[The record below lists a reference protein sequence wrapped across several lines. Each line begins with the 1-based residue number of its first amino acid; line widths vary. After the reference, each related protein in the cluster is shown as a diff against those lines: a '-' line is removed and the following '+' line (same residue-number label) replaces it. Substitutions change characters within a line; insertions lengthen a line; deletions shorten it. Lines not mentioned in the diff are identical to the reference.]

1 MPRTITR
8 LSVPT
13 VMSFRTAQTRS
24 KPEEQWRVAD
34 VAHGYIGKNDVGCE
48 QLGPCRLPDV
58 DGDRTIHPRSSR
70 GVIMGSRGTRSTA
83 CPWICSVMEATMSDF
98 FPGFEQRQIGTSG
111 ATINLVT
118 GARGGP
124 PLLPH
129 GYPPRGPG
137 SR

>member
-24 KPEEQWRVAD
+24 KPEEQRRIAD

-48 QLGPCRLPDV
+48 QLGLCRLPDV

-70 GVIMGSRGTRSTA
+70 GGYYGLQGHPLHRLPLDLQRNGGNDVRLLSRLRTA
-83 CPWICSVMEATMSDF
+83 ANRDQRRDDQ
-98 FPGFEQRQIGTSG
+98 PGDRRQR
-111 ATINLVT
+111 AAAV
-118 GARGGP
+118 AA
-124 PLLPH
+124 
-129 GYPPRGPG
+129 PRLSPDP
-137 SR
+137 